1 MSDGLVKMDHFRDL
15 GNSADKCGQR
25 GEARL
30 AGGAG
35 KTECPFAEYEYY
47 LAIVNIVLVLYWA
60 SNERIL
66 RTEKAVCVAQ
76 KRHGMLAQHSSDA
89 GQGRKARMER
99 N

>member
-30 AGGAG
+30 AGGVG
-35 KTECPFAEYEYY
+35 KPECSFAEYEYY

-60 SNERIL
+60 S
-66 RTEKAVCVAQ
+66 
-76 KRHGMLAQHSSDA
+76 H
-89 GQGRKARMER
+89 
-99 N
+99 